1 MYREMDA
8 SALRKAIRVS
18 EAELPEALLVVGEF
32 RIARALERL
41 AGYFDSAQKQRGT
54 DGWLVEHDGR
64 RYAIEVAF
72 GAAMAGNIVHLWC
85 GAGVPTVVQLGW
97 FGALQ
102 PGSTAGD
109 VLVPTHAAREEGVSD
124 WYLAKGI
131 LADASP
137 ELAGAIGERLHALPG
152 GVLEGPISTTPSML
166 AESREVI
173 ADWGRHGWQGVD
185 METAATFA
193 VARHFGAER
202 AAALILVDDLVSE
215 SNLFPITSREV
226 LAALHERE
234 RAVLLAVL
242 EVLAQRRVA
251 S

>member
-1 MYREMDA
+1 
-8 SALRKAIRVS
+8 
-18 EAELPEALLVVGEF
+18 
-32 RIARALERL
+32 
-41 AGYFDSAQKQRGT
+41 
-54 DGWLVEHDGR
+54 
-64 RYAIEVAF
+64 
-72 GAAMAGNIVHLWC
+72 
-85 GAGVPTVVQLGW
+85 
-97 FGALQ
+97 
-102 PGSTAGD
+102 
-109 VLVPTHAAREEGVSD
+109 
-124 WYLAKGI
+124 
-131 LADASP
+131 
-137 ELAGAIGERLHALPG
+137 
-152 GVLEGPISTTPSML
+152 ML

>member
-1 MYREMDA
+1 MDA

-137 ELAGAIGERLHALPG
+137 ELAGAIAERLHALPG
-152 GVLEGPISTTPSML
+152 ACSKGRS
-166 AESREVI
+166 SRPL
-173 ADWGRHGWQGVD
+173 RCLRNH
-185 METAATFA
+185 
-193 VARHFGAER
+193 AR
-202 AAALILVDDLVSE
+202 
-215 SNLFPITSREV
+215 
-226 LAALHERE
+226 
-234 RAVLLAVL
+234 
-242 EVLAQRRVA
+242 
-251 S
+251 

>member
-1 MYREMDA
+1 MYQEMDA
-8 SALRKAIRVS
+8 AVLRGMLRIE
-18 EAELPEALLVVGEF
+18 EADLPDALLIVGEF
-32 RIARALERL
+32 RTARALERF
-41 AGYFDSAQKQRGT
+41 GSYFDSPKRHRGS
-54 DGWLVEHDGR
+54 DGWLVERHGR

-72 GAAMAGNIVHLWC
+72 GAAMAGHLVHLWC
-85 GAGVPTVVQLGW
+85 GAGVGTVVQLGW

-102 PGSTAGD
+102 PGLAAGD

-124 WYLAKGI
+124 WYLPKGI
-131 LADASP
+131 LAGASAD
-137 ELAGAIGERLHALPG
+137 LASGIAGRLRDLPG
-152 GVLEGPISTTPSML
+152 DVIEGPIFTTPSML

-193 VARHFGAER
+193 VARHFEAER

-215 SNLFPITSREV
+215 TNLFPITSREV
-226 LAALHERE
+226 LDALHERE
-234 RAVLLAVL
+234 REVLFAVL
-242 EVLAQRRVA
+242 EVLADRRG